1 MTWTAVYDRA
11 SAHDV
16 SLEDIRTT
24 LAERRDERTD
34 E

>member
-1 MTWTAVYDRA
+1 MTWTAVFDRA

-16 SLEDIRTT
+16 SLQDITAT
-24 LAERRDERTD
+24 LADIRDERTD